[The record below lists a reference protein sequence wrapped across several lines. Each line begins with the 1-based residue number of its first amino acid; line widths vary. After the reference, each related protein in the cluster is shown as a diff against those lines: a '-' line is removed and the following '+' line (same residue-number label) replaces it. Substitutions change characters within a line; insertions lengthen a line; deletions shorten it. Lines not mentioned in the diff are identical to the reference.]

1 MRDILLL
8 HYFLTEKK
16 WEKNQCPIVVDVRL
30 LSHVQ
35 LFVTL
40 WTAACK
46 APLSFT
52 LSQGLLRFMSTESV
66 TLSNHLILCH
76 PLLLCLYSFPA
87 SGSFPVNWLF
97 ASCGQSIE
105 TSVSVLLVNIQG
117 WFPSELTGFI
127 SLQSK
132 GLTESSLTLQLES
145 MNSLVL
151 SLLYGPAVTSGDYW
165 KNHSFD

>member
-8 HYFLTEKK
+8 RYFLTEKN
-16 WEKNQCPIVVDVRL
+16 WEKNQCPIVVDVQL

-40 WTAACK
+40 WTTACK

-97 ASCGQSIE
+97 ASCSQSIE
-105 TSVSVLLVNIQG
+105 TSASVLLVNIQG
-117 WFPSELTGFI
+117 
-127 SLQSK
+127 
-132 GLTESSLTLQLES
+132 
-145 MNSLVL
+145 
-151 SLLYGPAVTSGDYW
+151 
-165 KNHSFD
+165 